1 MGTARAFRCRDCPCH
16 AAPAHERRSLLSSR
30 LDQILDFRAAGQPVS
45 DAHSFLERFGA
56 FTAVAHEQR
65 VSYAVV
71 RLAIQNSVNRRQA
84 ELGAWLH
91 DLSAVIPN
99 DERTEACRQLN
110 VELLPVETQHP
121 VLSHAKLSR
130 ALAELILN
138 VRDRA
143 VLDAVQFHTTLRAG
157 AAALE
162 KVVFLADK
170 MECDDSARAK
180 HFGGAIQA
188 GLAQSLDAGCLAYLQ
203 YVVDN
208 AERLGWPVHPDLSA
222 AHAELAPVVAAAPP
236 PPREAPPV
244 KETRQA
250 RPKREKPTRAPRYNI
265 TGPLVARPTGAP
277 DRGSK

>member
-1 MGTARAFRCRDCPCH
+1 M
-16 AAPAHERRSLLSSR
+16 SSR
-30 LDQILDFRAAGQPVS
+30 LDQVLDFSATGQPVS

-71 RLAIQNSVNRRQA
+71 RLAIQNNVNRRQA

-99 DERTEACRQLN
+99 EERVEACRQLN
-110 VELLPVETQHP
+110 VALLPVEAQHP
-121 VLSHAKLSR
+121 VLSHPKLSR

-157 AAALE
+157 ATALE

-170 MECDDSARAK
+170 MECDDSALAK
-180 HFGGAIQA
+180 HFSGAIQA
-188 GLAQSLDAGCLAYLQ
+188 GLAQSLEAGCLAYLQ

-222 AHAELAPVVAAAPP
+222 AHAELAAAVAAAP
-236 PPREAPPV
+236 PPREAPPI
-244 KETRQA
+244 KETRQV
-250 RPKREKPTRAPRYNI
+250 RPRREKQSRPPRYNI
-265 TGPLVARPTGAP
+265 TGPLVARTPGAP
-277 DRGSK
+277 DRGAK